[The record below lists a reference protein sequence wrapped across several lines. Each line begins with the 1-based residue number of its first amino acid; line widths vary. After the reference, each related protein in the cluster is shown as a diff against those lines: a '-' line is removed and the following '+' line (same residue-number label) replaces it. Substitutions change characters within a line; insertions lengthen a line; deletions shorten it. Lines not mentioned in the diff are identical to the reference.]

1 MNDHTLHLAAPVRG
15 RLADGAGTGRG
26 LRGAART
33 VHGLRGAS
41 ADGGTRE
48 ARHRRRA
55 SSCPPGRG
63 AS

>member
-1 MNDHTLHLAAPVRG
+1 MNDHTLHLAAPVRD
-15 RLADGAGTGRG
+15 RLADGAG
-26 LRGAART
+26 T